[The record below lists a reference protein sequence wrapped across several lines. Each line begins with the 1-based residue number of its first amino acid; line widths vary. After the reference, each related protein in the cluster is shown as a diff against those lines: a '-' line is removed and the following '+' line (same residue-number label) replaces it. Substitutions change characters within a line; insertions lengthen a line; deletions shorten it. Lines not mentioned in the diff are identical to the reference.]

1 MSVQIHVL
9 GIRHHGPGSARMV
22 RAALAT
28 LKPDAVLIEGPPDA
42 ADVLPLAAHKDMQP
56 PVALLIYDPEQ
67 PGDAVYYPFATFS
80 PEWQAIRWSL
90 ERKKEVRFID
100 LPRSLRPKPNPAS
113 PVEPDSS
120 EAPQPPQPPQPPKPR
135 TDPLDALAHAAGYSD
150 GEAWW
155 GRVIEEQHAEYNPL
169 ALFDAIRDAMA
180 AARATLAPED
190 RDPDEAPREAHM
202 RRAIRAAIKDGFE
215 RIAVVCGAWHASV
228 LTTDALE
235 AHPAKA
241 DDAILKPLAKHRTEA
256 TWIPWTSDRLS
267 ASSGY
272 GAGVTSPGWYDHLWL
287 QHEGLTERW
296 LTKVARLMR
305 DEDLDASPAGVVEAV
320 RLAEILAT
328 IRGRS
333 APGLDELGD
342 ATLTTLCHGNPL
354 PMRVIERKLIV
365 GDRLGEVPDD
375 VPTVPLQRDLAALQK
390 SLRLKPT
397 ADDTLLD
404 LDQRKELDLNRSRL
418 LHRLAV
424 LSIPWGTLQDDQR
437 QRTSTFHEI
446 WKLQWKPEL
455 AVAVMEAARW
465 GNTVEQAATAR
476 VHHLAEHAA
485 ALSELTTLLGHVMLA
500 DLPRAVERVVARIQ
514 HLSAVGTDLGHLLDA
529 LPPLASVMRYG
540 NVRGTA
546 AALLEPVVAGLLAR
560 IGAGL
565 LPACASLDDD
575 AASTMRGRINA
586 VHTALTTLA
595 RDDFRDTWLAQLT
608 KLAHADLH
616 GLVTGR
622 AWRLLLD
629 AAATDADHAAT
640 QFSLALSRGNDP
652 AKASAWIDGF
662 LGGSGL
668 LLIHDQRLLAIVDTW
683 VSSLARDTF
692 EHICPILRR
701 TFSTFERPE
710 RRQIGEKL
718 ARANTA
724 HQAPAAPGPDDY
736 DPERGALVEPV
747 LRLILGEL
755 T

>member
-1 MSVQIHVL
+1 MAAHVTVL

-22 RAALAT
+22 RAALAN

-42 ADVLPLAAHKDMQP
+42 AEILPLAAHKEMKP
-56 PVALLIYDPEQ
+56 PVALLVYDPEQ

-100 LPRSLRPKPNPAS
+100 LPRSLRPKRDAAPAN
-113 PVEPDSS
+113 EPDAS
-120 EAPQPPQPPQPPKPR
+120 ERPQPSKPR

-155 GRVIEEQHAEYNPL
+155 GRVIEEQHAEDNPV

-202 RRAIRAAIKDGFE
+202 RRSIRAAIKDGFE
-215 RIAVVCGAWHASV
+215 RIAVVCGAWHAPV
-228 LTTDALE
+228 LTADALD

-241 DDAILKPLAKHRTEA
+241 DDAILKPLAKHRTDA
-256 TWIPWTSDRLS
+256 TWIPWTYDRLS

-287 QHEGLTERW
+287 QHDGLTERW

-320 RLAEILAT
+320 RLAETLAT

-333 APGLDELGD
+333 SPGLDELGD
-342 ATLTTLCHGNPL
+342 ATLATLCHGNPL
-354 PMRVIERKLIV
+354 PMRVIDRKLIV
-365 GDRLGEVPDD
+365 GDRLGEVPDE

-390 SLRLKPT
+390 SLRLKPS
-397 ADDTLLD
+397 ADDTVLD
-404 LDQRKELDLNRSRL
+404 LDQRKELDLRRSHL
-418 LHRLAV
+418 LHRLSI
-424 LSIPWGTLQDDQR
+424 LSIPWGTLQEDQR
-437 QRTSTFHEI
+437 QSTSTFHEI

-476 VHHLAEHAA
+476 VHHLADHAA
-485 ALSELTTLLGHVMLA
+485 ALNELTTLLGHLMLA

-514 HLSAVGTDLGHLLDA
+514 DLSAVGTDLGHLLDA
-529 LPPLASVMRYG
+529 LPPLASVLRYG
-540 NVRGTA
+540 DVRGTA

-575 AASTMRGRINA
+575 AASAMCGRINA
-586 VHTALTTLA
+586 VHAALQTLA
-595 RDDFRDTWLAQLT
+595 RADFRDTWNAELT

-629 AAATDADHAAT
+629 AAAADPDLAAT
-640 QFSLALSRGNDP
+640 QFSLALSPGNDP
-652 AKASAWIDGF
+652 AKASAWIEGF

-683 VSSLARDTF
+683 VSALTRDTF

-718 ARANTA
+718 ARSNPA
-724 HQAPAAPGPDDY
+724 HQATTPQSSDDY
-736 DPERGALVEPV
+736 DPDRGALVEPV
-747 LRLILGEL
+747 LRLILGDL
-755 T
+755 P